1 MKMEWKAEWQELK
14 RQWSLLGVYDKF
26 EQAVALTLTFLIS
39 VIIVV
44 ALVELTKE
52 IVLLVVRGASELLE
66 YKIFQSIFG
75 QIMTLLIALEF
86 KHSILKMAQRGE
98 SIIQAKTVFL
108 IALMALARKFIIL
121 DIQQTSAGTIAALAA
136 AVLTLSAGYWLVRD
150 RSTPAARGAGDESSH
165 LSPGQVTRIA
175 GGPREG

>member
-1 MKMEWKAEWQELK
+1 MDWEEIR
-14 RQWSLLGVYDKF
+14 RQWSVLGVYDKF
-26 EQAVALTLTFLIS
+26 EQLVALALTFLIS
-39 VIIVV
+39 VIIMV

-52 IVLLVVRGASELLE
+52 IVLLVAKGASDLLD

-98 SIIQAKTVFL
+98 SIIQVKTVFL

-121 DIQQTSAGTIAALAA
+121 DIHETGAATIAALAA
-136 AVLTLSAGYWLVRD
+136 AVLTLSVGYWLVRE
-150 RSTPAARGAGDESSH
+150 RGAPVQRAASEESRS
-165 LSPGQVTRIA
+165 SPLARLTRVT
-175 GGPREG
+175 GGRES

>member
-1 MKMEWKAEWQELK
+1 MKMEWEELK
-14 RQWSLLGVYDKF
+14 RQWSLFDAYDRF
-26 EQAVALTLTFLIS
+26 EQLVALALTFLIS

-44 ALVELTKE
+44 ALVELAKE
-52 IVLLVVRGASELLE
+52 IVLLVIRGASNLLE
-66 YKIFQSIFG
+66 YRIFQSIFG

-98 SIIQAKTVFL
+98 GIIQAKTVFL

-121 DIQQTSAGTIAALAA
+121 DIQETSAGTIAALAA

-150 RSTPAARGAGDESSH
+150 RSTPAGHGAAGEPRNPLPAQMTS
-165 LSPGQVTRIA
+165 LA
-175 GGPREG
+175 GGRDG

>member
-1 MKMEWKAEWQELK
+1 MKMEWEELK
-14 RQWSLLGVYDKF
+14 RQWSPLGVYDKF
-26 EQAVALTLTFLIS
+26 EQVVALALTFLIS

-44 ALVELTKE
+44 ALVELAKE
-52 IVLLVVRGASELLE
+52 IVLLVVKGASDLLE

-121 DIQQTSAGTIAALAA
+121 DIHETSAGTIAALAA

-150 RSTPAARGAGDESSH
+150 RGAPAGRRAGGEPGSSP
-165 LSPGQVTRIA
+165 LAQVTPIA
-175 GGPREG
+175 GGRDG

>member
-1 MKMEWKAEWQELK
+1 MKMEWEEFK
-14 RQWSLLGVYDKF
+14 RQWSPLGVYDKF
-26 EQAVALTLTFLIS
+26 EQLVALALTFLIS

-52 IVLLVVRGASELLE
+52 IIGLVIKGALDLLE

-98 SIIQAKTVFL
+98 SIIQVKTVFL

-121 DIQQTSAGTIAALAA
+121 DIQETSAGTIAALAA
-136 AVLTLSAGYWLVRD
+136 AVLTLSASYWLVRE
-150 RSTPAARGAGDESSH
+150 RSAP
-165 LSPGQVTRIA
+165 A
-175 GGPREG
+175 GGETKTAPLAKVAPLAGSRDG

>member
-1 MKMEWKAEWQELK
+1 MKMEWEEIK
-14 RQWSLLGVYDKF
+14 RQWSPLGIYDKF
-26 EQAVALTLTFLIS
+26 EQLVALALTFLIS

-52 IVLLVVRGASELLE
+52 IVLLVIKGASDLLE

-108 IALMALARKFIIL
+108 IALMAIARKFIIL
-121 DIQQTSAGTIAALAA
+121 DIHETSAGTIAALAA
-136 AVLTLSAGYWLVRD
+136 AVLALSAGYWLVRE
-150 RSTPAARGAGDESSH
+150 RGASGGGEPKSVPLTKMSSM
-165 LSPGQVTRIA
+165 VA
-175 GGPREG
+175 GRDG